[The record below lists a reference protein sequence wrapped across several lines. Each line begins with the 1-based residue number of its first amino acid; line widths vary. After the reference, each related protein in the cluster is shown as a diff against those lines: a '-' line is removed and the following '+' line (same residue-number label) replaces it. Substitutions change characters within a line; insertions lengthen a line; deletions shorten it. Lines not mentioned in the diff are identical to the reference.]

1 MMMIDPSSSARHRG
15 SFLPKIPAD
24 ILPIIFQHLDIKD
37 ILRFE
42 LAIFHHPILHEN
54 WKKIVKRIISPD
66 YHCETVLSTSDA
78 GTDEVTCM
86 QLLTN
91 GKLVAG
97 FENGIIQIW
106 NLETL
111 TCDLTWSTG
120 SEIHC
125 LAVLSDGRFVSGC
138 NNGVVSIWSS
148 ITGECER
155 LYSELNEEVWSF
167 VNANDDLLIVRYES
181 SLFLWDLISNTKTV
195 LCRGSLTNALLL
207 PDRKLVLIETRG
219 LLRIMNLETNQ
230 NEVEWEISSPTVHYM
245 RVVSN
250 GKLATISLGTLIQLW
265 DLTTGKAEG
274 YLEVKHQPRCAAH
287 FLSNDRFALF
297 SNAGLSLYNLL
308 TLECLWRAPASL
320 ARKVLELAD
329 GRLAV
334 GSGDYS
340 LNIWDLEK
348 ARQERELLDHDD
360 LIKAIL
366 QLPDGRIVTAA
377 EDETIRIWKE
387 CDAAAVNRSD
397 IVVDILYANLSN
409 STVI

>member
-334 GSGDYS
+334 DYS